1 MSKDN
6 MFLGKARG
14 KVGDLVFYVQDGIQ
28 MTRTR
33 NRHPRNRNTEPQ
45 QYQRAV
51 MATVSNVY
59 KAGSTI
65 FDHSFQG
72 SSVGAKCQRKFLSLN
87 ADMLRAGIASEV
99 NSTSIAPEECVYKVT
114 GPKTPTPVPNR
125 WIISQGSY
133 DQQLF
138 LDDGEDATF
147 KYELPSPG
155 QTQTLADYASA
166 NGIIAGDIY
175 TFVFI
180 VTDPDQVMFQVG
192 GLYAT
197 EVDTVYRGSFGYVR
211 LIAKNVSA
219 VTTLASAATFANLF
233 ELEAGGCGDPVLSSS
248 LLSAGVDITTLQQ
261 LAAASDGYSIGLIR
275 SRRDADLRSS
285 SDMIVCNKEKFGLYY
300 GDLVA
305 AWSAGTTALGNSEL
319 ILEGGG
325 V

>member
-45 QYQRAV
+45 QFQRAV
-51 MATVSNVY
+51 MATVSQVY
-59 KAGSTI
+59 RVGSSI
-65 FDHSFQG
+65 FDHAFEG
-72 SSVGAKCQRKFLSLN
+72 YSVGAQCQRKFLSIN
-87 ADMLRAGIASEV
+87 ADMLRSGIASEAID
-99 NSTSIAPEECVYKVT
+99 TSLAPEDCVYKVT

-133 DQQLF
+133 DQKLF
-138 LDDGEDATF
+138 STSGADASF
-147 KYELPSPG
+147 KYVLPAVSG
-155 QTQTLADYASA
+155 QETVAEYAA
-166 NGIIAGDIY
+166 RVGVIAGDIY
-175 TFVFI
+175 TFCFI
-180 VTDPDQVMFQVG
+180 TLDTSTTMFMVH

-197 EVDTVYRGSFGYVR
+197 DVDCVYRGMFGFVR

-219 VTTLASAATFANLF
+219 STSSAAAAKFGDLF
-233 ELEAGGCGDPVLSSS
+233 EVEFGGTGKSSIADELIS
-248 LLSAGVDITTLQQ
+248 ADVNIVLLSQSGV
-261 LAAASDGYSIGLIR
+261 ASDGYSVGLIR
-275 SRRDADLRSS
+275 SRRDVDLRSS
-285 SDMIVCNKEKFGLYY
+285 SEMVVNNKELFGLYHA
-300 GDLVA
+300 DIVE
-305 AWSAGTTALGNSEL
+305 AWSRGTTQLGNSEL

>member
-59 KAGSTI
+59 KVGSSI
-65 FDHSFQG
+65 FDHAFQG
-72 SSVGAKCQRKFLSLN
+72 SSVGAQCQRKFLSLN

-99 NSTSIAPEECVYKVT
+99 NSADLAPEECVYKVT

-133 DQQLF
+133 DQRLIAASGSDETYKF
-138 LDDGEDATF
+138 NLPAVSGA
-147 KYELPSPG
+147 ELVS
-155 QTQTLADYASA
+155 AYASRV
-166 NGIIAGDIY
+166 GLLPGDIY
-175 TFVFI
+175 TFCFI
-180 VTDPDQVMFQVG
+180 TLDSSAVLFQVG

-197 EVDTVYRGSFGYVR
+197 EVDTVYRGQFGFVR
-211 LIAKNVSA
+211 LIAKDVSSVSTA
-219 VTTLASAATFANLF
+219 ASAAKVSDLF
-233 ELEAGGCGDPVLSSS
+233 DVEFGGIGQNTIGDS
-248 LLSAGVDITTLQQ
+248 LISADITIATLAQG
-261 LAAASDGYSIGLIR
+261 AAVSGGYSVGLIR

-285 SDMIVCNKEKFGLYY
+285 SEMVVCNREKFGLWF

-325 V
+325 F